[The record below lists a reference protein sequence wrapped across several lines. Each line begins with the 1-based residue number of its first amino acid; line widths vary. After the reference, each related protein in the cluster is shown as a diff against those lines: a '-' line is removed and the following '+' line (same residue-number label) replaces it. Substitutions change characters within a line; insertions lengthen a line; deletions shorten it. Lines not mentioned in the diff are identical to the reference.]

1 MNILMIGDV
10 FGRPG
15 RQAVKRLLPELRERE
30 QIDFVIVNGENSAGG
45 KGISPETAAE
55 LLAMGC
61 DVITGGNHSFANRD
75 VERIMNT
82 EPRLLRPANYPEGQG
97 IPGSGWGVYSSAAG
111 FPVGVLNLIGRVH
124 INHYDCPFRTAA
136 GVIEDLRRQTPIL
149 VVDFHAEAT
158 SEKVAMGWYLD
169 GRVSAVLGTHTHIPT
184 ADECLLPRGTAY
196 ITDVGMT
203 GPYDSIIG
211 VKKEIALSAMLKM
224 TPHRFDPATEDVR
237 LCAVVIGVDALTG
250 RAQSIRRLSIP
261 VAIPPSR

>member
-30 QIDFVIVNGENSAGG
+30 EIDFVIVNGENAAGG
-45 KGISPETAAE
+45 KGLSPEVAAE
-55 LLAMGC
+55 LFAAGC

-75 VERIMNT
+75 IERIMNT

-97 IPGSGWGVYSSAAG
+97 IAGSGWGVYDSAAG
-111 FPVGVLNLIGRVH
+111 FPVGVLNLLGRVH
-124 INHYDCPFRTAA
+124 INHYDCPFRTASS
-136 GVIEDLRRQTPIL
+136 VLEDLRRQTPIL

-203 GPYDSIIG
+203 GPYDSVIG
-211 VKKEIALSAMLKM
+211 VKKEIAMAAMIKM

-237 LCAVVIGVDALTG
+237 LCAVVVGVDALTG
-250 RAQSIRRLSIP
+250 RAESIRRICLP
-261 VAIPPSR
+261 FAAGAQ